1 RARRAGA
8 GAPASPRGDARAA
21 RPRATARA
29 RGRRPH
35 RGCRRSARSA
45 RSAGRYGCGL
55 VSSPRIELEP
65 EEVAGLIRG
74 SRLLEL
80 RADTP
85 PDVRRRWTDTALT
98 AMDALCGLAERRGTD
113 AVWDALE
120 LVTHRELLAFATL
133 MASELAETDFA
144 LE

>member
-1 RARRAGA
+1 
-8 GAPASPRGDARAA
+8 
-21 RPRATARA
+21 
-29 RGRRPH
+29 
-35 RGCRRSARSA
+35 
-45 RSAGRYGCGL
+45 

-80 RADTP
+80 RPDTP
-85 PDVRRRWTDTALT
+85 ADVRRRYTDTALT

-133 MASELAETDFA
+133 MASELAATDFA
-144 LE
+144 LAPPEPGPPAGEAIAPDGDGPPA

>member
-1 RARRAGA
+1 MRGAAAAVGRALPSRCRPP
-8 GAPASPRGDARAA
+8 PA
-21 RPRATARA
+21 ATVLAVA
-29 RGRRPH
+29 
-35 RGCRRSARSA
+35 
-45 RSAGRYGCGL
+45 
-55 VSSPRIELEP
+55 SSRIELEP

-80 RADTP
+80 RADTA

-113 AVWDALE
+113 AVWDALG

-133 MASELAETDFA
+133 MAAELAETDFA
-144 LE
+144 LAPPEEADAGPDTS

>member
-1 RARRAGA
+1 VAE
-8 GAPASPRGDARAA
+8 
-21 RPRATARA
+21 
-29 RGRRPH
+29 
-35 RGCRRSARSA
+35 
-45 RSAGRYGCGL
+45 
-55 VSSPRIELEP
+55 RIDLEP

-80 RADTP
+80 RPDTP
-85 PDVRRRWTDTALT
+85 PGVRQRYTEIALT
-98 AMDALCGLAERRGTD
+98 AMDALCGLAERHGTD

-144 LE
+144 LPAPE

>member
-1 RARRAGA
+1 V
-8 GAPASPRGDARAA
+8 
-21 RPRATARA
+21 TA
-29 RGRRPH
+29 
-35 RGCRRSARSA
+35 
-45 RSAGRYGCGL
+45 
-55 VSSPRIELEP
+55 PRIELEP
-65 EEVAGLIRG
+65 EEIAGLIRG
-74 SRLLEL
+74 ARLLEL

-85 PDVRRRWTDTALT
+85 ADVRKRYTDTALT

-144 LE
+144 LGPPAPE